1 MIYHFPHFNGTLLS
15 FFPRLSQFS
24 VLLVVI
30 FVIQVV
36 VGVASYIM
44 RSEVEDFLR
53 QNMFKSMTTYNITNQ
68 GMYRTWNVIQH
79 DVSTSACVLTLC
91 ACACVLP
98 CPSLFIYIVM
108 LTTEGT
114 DAPFTCAGF
123 QF

>member
-1 MIYHFPHFNGTLLS
+1 M
-15 FFPRLSQFS
+15 
-24 VLLVVI
+24 LLVVI

-79 DVSTSACVLTLC
+79 DVSTSTCVLALC
-91 ACACVLP
+91 ACVCVCAAMP
-98 CPSLFIYIVM
+98 VFVYIYCYAHH
-108 LTTEGT
+108 GRYR
-114 DAPFTCAGF
+114 CAIHVCRVPVLKR
-123 QF
+123 